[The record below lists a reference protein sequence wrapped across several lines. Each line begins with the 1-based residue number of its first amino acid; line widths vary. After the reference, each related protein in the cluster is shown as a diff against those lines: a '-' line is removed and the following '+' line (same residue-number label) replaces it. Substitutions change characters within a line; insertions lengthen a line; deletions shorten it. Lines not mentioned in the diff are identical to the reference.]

1 MNDGVL
7 DQKKN
12 NYLASIYFEKNQF
25 GISFLDVSTG
35 DFYISQGDFK
45 LIDQLI
51 SNFSPNEI
59 LVSKPSKNK
68 LKELIGNS
76 YNVYPLDDWVFDS
89 SYSKSKLL
97 NHFKTKS
104 LKGFGVDDIKLGIIA
119 AGSVIHYL
127 DDTEHNNLS
136 HISNLRRIFPDSYVW
151 MDKFTM
157 KNLELFN
164 SNSSNGFNLSE
175 TIDDTITSMGSRRLK
190 TRWIDQGAIEA
201 VVLIEVPNRY
211 LAGIAEV
218 KLKEKFSDKTNWRR
232 MLTSNIEEEDITN
245 NKKMALDSLGSEFEE
260 FFKID
265 SEVLKFNYQIDKSID
280 SVKSISLK
288 KSDDIEGILVGVK
301 GQYLIFDDS
310 SVFNVRSNEG
320 YVVDIS
326 ISD

>member
-1 MNDGVL
+1 MFSGVL
-7 DQKKN
+7 KKMVSIHDN
-12 NYLASIYFEKNQF
+12 PVRYIMDFDDDLVFLNQIIGKKIKIHKTGYCCLSCYENLQIFANGFCKKCFFESPMAGEWVMKPELSKAHLEIEDRDISYEKKVQLQNHIVYLSKTS
-25 GISFLDVSTG
+25 GIKV
-35 DFYISQGDFK
+35 
-45 LIDQLI
+45 
-51 SNFSPNEI
+51 
-59 LVSKPSKNK
+59 
-68 LKELIGNS
+68 
-76 YNVYPLDDWVFDS
+76 
-89 SYSKSKLL
+89 
-97 NHFKTKS
+97 
-104 LKGFGVDDIKLGIIA
+104 GV
-119 AGSVIHYL
+119 
-127 DDTEHNNLS
+127 T
-136 HISNLRRIFPDSYVW
+136 R
-151 MDKFTM
+151 
-157 KNLELFN
+157 
-164 SNSSNGFNLSE
+164 SNSM
-175 TIDDTITSMGSRRLK
+175 T

-245 NKKMALDSLGSEFEE
+245 NKKMALDVLGSEFEE
-260 FFKID
+260 FFKTD